1 MSIAIPEANSD
12 TSEAADET
20 STLEPAFETTLH
32 STPVNLYEI
41 RDKRESENASCLF
54 VRNHLGKD
62 FVIKLLHKYEDSRY
76 SLKKFGERQR
86 CQLEALRSNRRFAP
100 QVYFGMARLYEWD
113 DHRISIGEIMQNPI
127 QEDIDPGEE
136 YVLLMEK
143 LPDDRRLDHLL
154 QKQNEEILWQQ
165 IQLLTD
171 YVIGIHMYKHLAAPT
186 PSHENGAQWGSC
198 VQLSVKLEHNLGL
211 FDLMLAVD
219 KDRYSIY
226 AELKETLK
234 RIFRG
239 ESQYRE
245 YFEQRMLNQRIKHC
259 HGDLKA
265 PNIWILPGYCE
276 LETEPWKHVWILDAI
291 DFNPSYRNI
300 DILSDFAMLAVD
312 IQARTK
318 SIELAH
324 KMINYYLEHT
334 NQQDKA
340 AKSVLEYYLV
350 EKAIVGAAVSIV
362 YDRLTELGL
371 AYLEVAQE
379 RADKLKLRLS
389 SLEDDTSDTM
399 IAV

>member
-1 MSIAIPEANSD
+1 MVLITLLRLRHPQILFGRCSMSIAIPEANSD

-54 VRNHLGKD
+54 VRNH
-62 FVIKLLHKYEDSRY
+62 
-76 SLKKFGERQR
+76 
-86 CQLEALRSNRRFAP
+86 
-100 QVYFGMARLYEWD
+100 
-113 DHRISIGEIMQNPI
+113 PI